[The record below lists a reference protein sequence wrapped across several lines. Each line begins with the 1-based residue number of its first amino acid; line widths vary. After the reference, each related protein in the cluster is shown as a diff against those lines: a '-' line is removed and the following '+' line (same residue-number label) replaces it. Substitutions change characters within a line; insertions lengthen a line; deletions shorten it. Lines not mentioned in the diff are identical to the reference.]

1 MGIIGSPIAKYV
13 SDQIR
18 MRQSVLGDGV
28 SLTGGRNIEKLQAF
42 TTSTPWMRLASA
54 VSISDGDKTKP
65 GKPAIKVVKDKG
77 ILDGITDSQING
89 QALAKS
95 CVLQGIV
102 NGPTN
107 IASVVS
113 GSTVDFSKAYG
124 FGYNESGVNSQSG
137 YVPPPGV
144 TSLDFEYKNDGALA
158 FATVNIKAFSATQ
171 FALID
176 LLYMRPGY
184 TCLLEFGHTQYVD
197 NSGNLQNLDTTNT
210 SPFDYIFSPEGDIT
224 YSKMA
229 ELIANTKK
237 KYQGNY
243 EGFFGRITK
252 FNWKFNEDGSYDITI
267 KLTGT
272 GDVISSLKSN
282 IGKITATPSSINS
295 SFKLSEKP
303 AVEEPEEGQ
312 VADKSSL
319 VISESGASQL
329 NFELY
334 ALFQDQTILDHEGI
348 LGNKSGVI
356 GDIKFVGIPLSDGS
370 VKSFTAKKALAKF
383 DVNDWGGTVY
393 SPITLIKFGAFLT
406 MLQKICNVSD
416 GKKNTLLNFEIVE
429 EYAKDPNKGSN
440 SFMVSYPGNFSAD
453 PNVCVMEYF
462 SFIKDIFTGS
472 PTPQLPLKTTLNTQ
486 LKSTINKSHPD
497 RKKLKNPSLAI
508 PLRDVFVN
516 INFIAGVIKDISGD
530 PDPEKNATSDVPVLD
545 LLNGVLQGINNECG
559 NINNFRVL
567 YNEFTAKIEII
578 SESPILTPKDAS
590 ESLTVLNTFGLTPL
604 EGSFVTQAS
613 LNSELSD
620 SMATE
625 LAIGAQSNGNQPM
638 SNATTFSTYSKGLK
652 DVLMVQKTSTIKNK
666 KFWESEDSE
675 KKEDI
680 LCKQWEESDGDTNF
694 DQVYNDREFN
704 PDTGYIGGLKSITST
719 FAPAIIGRYTNESK
733 SPMPF
738 FLPFKLDL
746 TMHGLGGIKIYD
758 GFQVNGRG
766 LPATYNPT
774 SIKLLVKSLSHTV
787 SLEGW
792 KTKISTT
799 SFPISD
805 VTATSEGGKGRA
817 TPEVSFGTGTASF
830 GSGGASTYTTPGI
843 TGKFDIDLTRTLN
856 SSSRM
861 KIVNA
866 FGWPITVQSRG
877 GKIYGKKIAM
887 NGTRVVYELDQG
899 YKTKNN
905 KPFSYTFKNGD
916 KYSSR
921 SLHQGI
927 HSALRKSFKALD
939 DAGIG
944 KAGIKNLSASVYA
957 RDTTNA
963 PGLLSGHSFGV
974 AMDFNSSAYGYGNSA
989 YNQYLKDLKNKK
1001 SKNHKYAK
1009 AIDILQKTGLW
1020 VWGGNYK
1027 STKDAHHFTFKPYSS

>member
-1 MGIIGSPIAKYV
+1 MGIIGSPIASYV
-13 SDQIR
+13 SDQIK

-28 SLTGGRNIEKLQAF
+28 SLTGGRNIETLQAF

-65 GKPAIKVVKDKG
+65 GKSAIKVVKDKG
-77 ILDGITDSQING
+77 ILDGMTDSQING
-89 QALAKS
+89 QALAKN

-113 GSTVDFSKAYG
+113 GSAVNFSKAYG

-210 SPFDYIFSPEGDIT
+210 APFDYIFSPEGDIT

-229 ELIANTKK
+229 KLIANTKS

-282 IGKITATPSSINS
+282 IGKVTSTPSSIKS
-295 SFKLSEKP
+295 SFRLSEKP

-312 VADKSSL
+312 VADKSTL
-319 VISESGASQL
+319 VISEAGASQL

-356 GDIKFVGIPLSDGS
+356 GNIKFTDIPLADGTT
-370 VKSFTAKKALAKF
+370 KSFTAYKSLAKF
-383 DVNDWGGTVY
+383 DVNDWGGTIF

-406 MLQKICNVSD
+406 MIQKICNISD
-416 GKKNTLLNFEIVE
+416 GKKNILLNFEIVE
-429 EYAKDPNKGSN
+429 EYAKAQPSN

-462 SFIKDIFTGS
+462 SFVKEIFKGS
-472 PTPQLPLKTTLNTQ
+472 PTPQLPLGTTLNNK
-486 LKSTINKSHPD
+486 LKGTINKKHSD

-516 INFIAGVIKDISGD
+516 INFIANVIKNISGD
-530 PDPEKNATSDVPVLD
+530 PDPEKNATADVPVLD

-559 NINNFRVL
+559 NINNFRVI
-567 YNEFTAKIEII
+567 YNEFTSQIEII
-578 SESPILTPKDAS
+578 SESPILTPKDAN
-590 ESLTVLNTFGLTPL
+590 ESLTILNTFGLSPL
-604 EGSFVTQAS
+604 QGSFVTQAT

-625 LAIGAQSNGNQPM
+625 LAIGAQANGNQTM
-638 SNATTFSTYSKGLK
+638 SNSTTFSTYSKGLEDK
-652 DVLMVQKTSTIKNK
+652 LMVKKISTIKK
-666 KFWESEDSE
+666 SELAE
-675 KKEDI
+675 LLGLEEDI
-680 LCKQWEESDGDTNF
+680 LCTQWLESDGDTNF

-719 FAPAIIGRYTNESK
+719 FAPAIIGRYVNENK
-733 SPMPF
+733 APMSF
-738 FLPFKLDL
+738 FLPFNLDL

-766 LPATYNPT
+766 LPATYDPT

-792 KTKISTT
+792 KTKISTI
-799 SFPISD
+799 SFPLSD

-817 TPEVSFGTGTASF
+817 TPAVSTGTGTASF
-830 GSGGASTYTTPGI
+830 GSGGASNYTSPGI
-843 TGKFDIDLTRTLN
+843 TGVFDIDLTRTLN
-856 SSSRM
+856 SASRM

-877 GKIYGKKIAM
+877 GKTYGKKTGM
-887 NGTRVVYELDQG
+887 NGSRVVYEIDQS

-916 KYSSR
+916 KFTSR

-927 HSALRKSFKALD
+927 HAPLRSSFQALD
-939 DAGIG
+939 NAGIG

-974 AMDFNSSAYGYGNSA
+974 AMDFNSDIYSYGNAS
-989 YNQYLKDLKNKK
+989 YKQWEKDVKNKK
-1001 SKNHKYAK
+1001 SKNYKYAK

-1020 VWGGNYK
+1020 KWGGNYNN
-1027 STKDAHHFTFKPYSS
+1027 TKDAHHFTFKPYSS

>member
-1 MGIIGSPIAKYV
+1 MGIIGSPITNYV
-13 SDQIR
+13 SDQIK

-28 SLTGGRNIEKLQAF
+28 SLTGGRNIETLQAF

-54 VSISDGDKTKP
+54 VSISNGDESKP

-77 ILDGITDSQING
+77 ILDGMTDSQING

-113 GSTVDFSKAYG
+113 GSAVDFSKAYG

-171 FALID
+171 FAIID

-184 TCLLEFGHTQYVD
+184 TCLLEFGHTQYID

-224 YSKMA
+224 YSQMA
-229 ELIANTKK
+229 KLIANTKQ

-282 IGKITATPSSINS
+282 MGKVTSIPSSIDS

-303 AVEEPEEGQ
+303 EVEEPAEGE
-312 VADKSSL
+312 VADTSSL
-319 VISESGASQL
+319 VISEAGASQL

-356 GDIKFVGIPLSDGS
+356 GDIKFTGIPLSDGS
-370 VKSFTAKKALAKF
+370 KKSFTASKALAKF

-429 EYAKDPNKGSN
+429 EYANNPTEGSN

-453 PNVCVMEYF
+453 PNVCVMQYF
-462 SFIKDIFTGS
+462 SFVSDIFTGS
-472 PTPQLPLKTTLNTQ
+472 PTPQLPLGTTLNEK
-486 LKSTINKSHPD
+486 LKGTINIKHPD

-516 INFIAGVIKDISGD
+516 INFIANVIKNISGD

-559 NINNFRVL
+559 NINNFRVI
-567 YNEFTAKIEII
+567 YNEFTAQVEII
-578 SESPILTPKDAS
+578 SESPILTPKDAN
-590 ESLTVLNTFGLTPL
+590 ESLTVLNTFGLSPL
-604 EGSFVTQAS
+604 QGSFVTQAS

-625 LAIGAQSNGNQPM
+625 LAIGAQSNGNQTM
-638 SNATTFSTYSKGLK
+638 SNATTFSTYSKGLE
-652 DVLMVQKTSTIKNK
+652 DVLMVKKISTIKNK
-666 KFWESEDSE
+666 NFLGED

-719 FAPAIIGRYTNESK
+719 FAPAIIGRYANESK

-738 FLPFKLDL
+738 FLPFNLDL

-766 LPATYNPT
+766 LPATYDPT

-792 KTKISTT
+792 KTKISTI
-799 SFPISD
+799 SFPLSD
-805 VTATSEGGKGRA
+805 VTATDESGKGRA
-817 TPEVSFGTGTASF
+817 TPEVSFGTGTAQF
-830 GSGGASTYTTPGI
+830 AEGGASNYTSPNI

-877 GKIYGKKIAM
+877 GKTYGKKIGM
-887 NGTRVVYELDQG
+887 NGSRVVYEIDQA

-916 KYSSR
+916 KFTSR

-927 HSALRKSFKALD
+927 HAALRSSFQALD
-939 DAGIG
+939 NAGIG

-974 AMDFNSSAYGYGNSA
+974 AMDFNSDIYSYGNKS
-989 YNQYLKDLKNKK
+989 YQQWQKDVKNKK
-1001 SKNHKYAK
+1001 SKNYKYAK
-1009 AIDILQKTGLW
+1009 AIDILQKTGKW
-1020 VWGGNYK
+1020 VWGGNYSK
-1027 STKDAHHFTFKPYSS
+1027 TKDSHHFTFKPYSS